1 MPSMTLA
8 AAAKTPALEVTVA
21 MAGLKIRLVLKTGG
35 TRAMTGR
42 MRTKNSDLVAMYEI
56 FWVPGRGAL
65 GSLSGWL
72 REKPRGSCF
81 C

>member
-1 MPSMTLA
+1 
-8 AAAKTPALEVTVA
+8 VA

-56 FWVPGRGAL
+56 FWGQGGVAL
-65 GSLSGWL
+65 SSLSGWL
-72 REKPRGSCF
+72 REKPRAVVFVKASCS
-81 C
+81 